1 MRSIFRDEFETR
13 SFPRSL
19 AAMRRGFGL
28 KSMTTLPNMT
38 FRHALIISLV
48 FTSAACFGADAKKSS
63 PEDFIRSL
71 YRFHQPGKDTPAWF
85 ADKRTLSKYFDKELT
100 TLFLKDDECKKREQ
114 GVCNLDF
121 DPIYDGQDFEKE
133 TTNLQIAAVVGQPD
147 LFNVTFTNLGTR
159 TLVYK
164 LTNTP
169 SGWRISDIKSPEGPS
184 LKEIL
189 SRVGASNGPSNNST
203 ASPTSTPESQPGKS
217 AIAENDFSTFWKKF
231 KSAVMAG
238 DKATVAEMTKFPLSM
253 PYGVKAV
260 KNKEDFL
267 RRYNEIFKGEANA
280 AQCFGS
286 AEPHKESD
294 RQHEIYCPFKETPDD
309 RENAPIRFIFELTK
323 GGWRFVGLDNVNE

>member
-1 MRSIFRDEFETR
+1 
-13 SFPRSL
+13 
-19 AAMRRGFGL
+19 
-28 KSMTTLPNMT
+28 MTTLQNMT
-38 FRHALIISLV
+38 FRHALFISLV

-121 DPIYDGQDFEKE
+121 DPIYEGQDFEKE
-133 TTNLQIAAVVGQPD
+133 TTNLQIAAVAGQSD
-147 LFNVTFTNLGTR
+147 LFNVTLTNLGTR

-169 SGWRISDIKSPEGPS
+169 SGWRISDIKYSEGPS

-189 SRVGASNGPSNNST
+189 SRVSASNGPSNNST
-203 ASPTSTPESQPGKS
+203 ASPTLTPESQPGKS
-217 AIAENDFSTFWKKF
+217 AIGANDFSTFWKKF
-231 KSAVMAG
+231 KSAVIAG

-253 PYGVKAV
+253 PYLQKAV
-260 KNKEDFL
+260 KNKDNFL

-280 AQCFGS
+280 AQCFAG
-286 AEPHKESD
+286 AEPQKESD
-294 RQHEIYCPFKETPDD
+294 RRYEIYCPFKETPDD
-309 RENAPIRFIFELTK
+309 RENAPIRFLLELTK
-323 GGWRFVGLDNVNE
+323 SGWKFSGLDNVNE